1 MTKRKAPTR
10 RKQERIPFWRTV
22 GLVIV
27 ILVAT
32 AVFGLASATVLVTLD
47 GVAR

>member
-1 MTKRKAPTR
+1 MAKRS
-10 RKQERIPFWRTV
+10 ERIPFWRTV

-32 AVFGLASATVLVTLD
+32 AVFGLAASVVLVTLD
-47 GVAR
+47 GTL